1 MPGGSFRDHAR
12 RYRHRRWLF
21 RDFLTYVVALGLRL
35 CWDSFSDDGKS
46 TPCPYRVGLQP
57 EFTARRKI
65 SFVQIDS
72 SSISAVQSAFR
83 VFINKVFIH
92 KETAMKLFSAIPI
105 SSLLLFIGTALA
117 ADYPDIKPGLWEH
130 NVEWSTDT
138 GELERSMAEARNQ
151 MQKQMKDMSPAQRK
165 MMEDMLAE
173 SGMDLGLDNVTR
185 KVCVTEEEIRRAELD
200 FSAEECDQKILSQ
213 TSRKIEIEFSC
224 ETSSGISKGRGEI
237 LLHNEEHYT
246 GQFEFNTEM
255 NGEPTKLTMDQEGRW
270 LGADCVDPGN

>member
-1 MPGGSFRDHAR
+1 
-12 RYRHRRWLF
+12 
-21 RDFLTYVVALGLRL
+21 
-35 CWDSFSDDGKS
+35 
-46 TPCPYRVGLQP
+46 VGLQP

-105 SSLLLFIGTALA
+105 SSLLLFISTALA

-138 GELERSMAEARNQ
+138 GELERGMAEARNQ